1 MSKKTLR
8 WLLVAGLALAAS
20 FGSVARADVDNAS
33 ATNVQ
38 EGDNDNETDQSGASE
53 SGDAVAGQVAGVVS
67 SGDTSVDATN
77 RSEDVEVE
85 SGEASGTNSA
95 ASFTG
100 LTAGSDTFVAADIFN
115 GAASNV
121 QEGDNDTS
129 INQDASAATGD
140 GVGGQVIGVVT
151 SAGGSADVVAANT
164 SEDVEITTGDSEAFN
179 DAATFVGLNDS
190 GTVFAAADVFNASAT
205 NVQEGDND
213 LEADQDARSASG
225 DGVGGQVLGVV
236 SAGDAS
242 VDATN
247 RSEDVEVETGETFAE
262 NDLAAFVGLTAGS
275 STDLAA
281 ADVFNLA
288 ATNVQ
293 EGDNDKEASQSA
305 NAASGDAVG
314 GQVAGVVTSAGGS
327 ADLVL
332 ANTSED
338 AEGTTG
344 DSDFENEDL
353 SFTGLNA
360 SGLIGIF

>member
-1 MSKKTLR
+1 M
-8 WLLVAGLALAAS
+8 
-20 FGSVARADVDNAS
+20 
-33 ATNVQ
+33 
-38 EGDNDNETDQSGASE
+38 
-53 SGDAVAGQVAGVVS
+53 
-67 SGDTSVDATN
+67 
-77 RSEDVEVE
+77 
-85 SGEASGTNSA
+85 
-95 ASFTG
+95 
-100 LTAGSDTFVAADIFN
+100 
-115 GAASNV
+115 
-121 QEGDNDTS
+121 
-129 INQDASAATGD
+129 
-140 GVGGQVIGVVT
+140 
-151 SAGGSADVVAANT
+151 
-164 SEDVEITTGDSEAFN
+164 
-179 DAATFVGLNDS
+179 
-190 GTVFAAADVFNASAT
+190 
-205 NVQEGDND
+205 QEGDND
-213 LEADQDARSASG
+213 LEADQDARAASG

-360 SGLIGIF
+360 AGLIGIF